1 MKPSLVLALGCA
13 IAGWVATG
21 AIAQTALDGDLTL
34 SSSNRTGSIAGTA
47 IGSSDLPSA
56 VLNQARDQAGNECLG
71 FSSLSPN
78 HRLTLQ
84 TPVQTL
90 ILSVNSGQ
98 EDTTIAVKGPN
109 GFLLCG
115 DDAVGAASARVTSNL
130 WPAGTYDIWV
140 GTFKPGSRI
149 NYRLMAE

>member
-1 MKPSLVLALGCA
+1 MKPFLALGLSWA
-13 IAGWVATG
+13 IAGLIAPG

-34 SSSNRTGSIAGTA
+34 SSSNRSGSIAGTA
-47 IGSSDLPSA
+47 IGSSDMPSA
-56 VLNQARDQAGNECLG
+56 VLNQPRDQAGNECLG

-84 TPVQTL
+84 TPVQNL
-90 ILSVNSGQ
+90 VLSVNSGQ

-115 DDAVGAASARVTSNL
+115 DDSVGAASARVTSNL
-130 WPAGTYDIWV
+130 WPAGVYQIWV
-140 GTFKPGSRI
+140 GTFKAGSRA